1 MGEEKERSKFGEE
14 MEPTSLWPGL
24 VGRGRSFA
32 LGEDV
37 GPVFKGQGAQ
47 GAGSRGGGCRG
58 LPARGS
64 DANRPRGRLAPGWA
78 VSRRLTTVLTLG
90 TTRRQRRGHG
100 ARGDGDR
107 DCPGGT
113 LVPGRTEGEPPF
125 KIPHLQTGCKRGGAG
140 RVRGGLPA
148 GQA

>member
-100 ARGDGDR
+100 ARGDGDG

-113 LVPGRTEGEPPF
+113 LVPDEQRGSRLSKSLT
-125 KIPHLQTGCKRGGAG
+125 CKRDAKGAG
-140 RVRGGLPA
+140 PGG
-148 GQA
+148 